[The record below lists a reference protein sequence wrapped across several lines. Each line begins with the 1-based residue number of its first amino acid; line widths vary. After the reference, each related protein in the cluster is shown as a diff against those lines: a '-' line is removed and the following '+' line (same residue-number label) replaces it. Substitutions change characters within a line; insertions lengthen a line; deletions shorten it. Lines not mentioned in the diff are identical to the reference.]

1 MDTTNNISVGAI
13 SKVTTLAALFSQYNY
28 TIDELHKSSEILVSV
43 DDASCLATE
52 SFKNMLKK
60 SNDNAEIEE
69 MLNEQICDF
78 EYHDGMILRIEND
91 EASII
96 ERVNALIEY
105 LYDDEDEDMSDCT
118 DAIESNRE
126 DIIKGLYDFFNY
138 ETVYEVTVI
147 ESSDKKHIIIALI
160 TDNYL

>member
-1 MDTTNNISVGAI
+1 MNAINNISVGAV
-13 SKVTTLAALFSQYNY
+13 SKVATLAALFSQYNY

-43 DDASCLATE
+43 DDAACLATE
-52 SFKNMLKK
+52 SFKNILKK
-60 SNDNAEIEE
+60 SNDNAKIEE
-69 MLNEQICDF
+69 MLNEQIVDF
-78 EYHDGMILRIEND
+78 EYHDGMILRIENN

-105 LYDDEDEDMSDCT
+105 LYEEDEEDMVDCT
-118 DAIESNRE
+118 DVIETNRE